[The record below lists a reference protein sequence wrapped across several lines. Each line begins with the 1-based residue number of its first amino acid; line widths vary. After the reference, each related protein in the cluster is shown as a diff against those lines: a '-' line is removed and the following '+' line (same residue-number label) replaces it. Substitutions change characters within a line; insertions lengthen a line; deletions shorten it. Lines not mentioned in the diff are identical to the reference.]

1 MGKPGSPGV
10 RGSSGAP
17 GFKGKSGFKGKQG
30 PPGPM
35 GPKGLPGLRGEKGES
50 SISGLKGLPGEM
62 GIFGPVGPS
71 GLKGNPGLQGLKG
84 RIGHKGKQGEAGPRG
99 PHGRKGILGLAGQL
113 GKKGMKGVEGGR
125 GPKGVRGK
133 PGPPGK
139 PGAPG
144 LKRRPSQRRGSK
156 PELRPGRQR
165 PKTARIKRLENVPRF
180 RLTPA
185 LLKGSRL
192 LSRRWSEEEEEE
204 EEDSFSWPQGTK
216 EDPATSCY
224 ELGLIH
230 PHLSDGFFYMDPNQG
245 CPHDSVRVFCN
256 FTAGGATCI
265 EPLPSQIK
273 LSWKS
278 KKKNAPVQWL
288 SQQHAGNKFEYSGLD
303 VVQLRFLRLHSL
315 SSSQL
320 LTLRCSENS
329 SRSAGNT
336 SSADHLLGDTSS
348 ADHLLGDT
356 SSADHMLGDTSSAD
370 HLLGGTSSADHMLHL
385 LGDSGTEIPSHF
397 TSVSRRGCEVEVSVT
412 VRGGTELH
420 RGDMQLL
427 PVRDV
432 GVEPT
437 VCSPTVSE
445 ITAVLGPLCF
455 L

>member
-1 MGKPGSPGV
+1 MGNPGSPGV

-17 GFKGKSGFKGKQG
+17 AFKGKSGFKGKQG

-113 GKKGMKGVEGGR
+113 GKKGMKGIEGGR

-144 LKRRPSQRRGSK
+144 IRRRPSPRRGSK
-156 PELRPGRQR
+156 LRPGRQR
-165 PKTARIKRLENVPRF
+165 PKTARIKRFKPENV
-180 RLTPA
+180 
-185 LLKGSRL
+185 LKGSRL
-192 LSRRWSEEEEEE
+192 LSEEEEEEEEE
-204 EEDSFSWPQGTK
+204 EEDSSSWPQGTK
-216 EDPATSCY
+216 EDPATSCF
-224 ELGLIH
+224 ELGVMH

-273 LSWKS
+273 LSWKPQ
-278 KKKNAPVQWL
+278 KKNAPVQWF
-288 SQQHAGNKFEYSGLD
+288 SQQHAGNKFEYVGLD

-315 SSSQL
+315 SSSQM
-320 LTLRCSENS
+320 LTLRCPENS
-329 SRSAGNT
+329 SRSAGDT
-336 SSADHLLGDTSS
+336 PSADHLLGDTSS

-356 SSADHMLGDTSSAD
+356 SSADHLLGDTPSAD
-370 HLLGGTSSADHMLHL
+370 HLLGDTPSADHL

-432 GVEPT
+432 GAEPT

>member
-1 MGKPGSPGV
+1 MLLSYWK
-10 RGSSGAP
+10 RT
-17 GFKGKSGFKGKQG
+17 F
-30 PPGPM
+30 
-35 GPKGLPGLRGEKGES
+35 
-50 SISGLKGLPGEM
+50 
-62 GIFGPVGPS
+62 
-71 GLKGNPGLQGLKG
+71 
-84 RIGHKGKQGEAGPRG
+84 RIG
-99 PHGRKGILGLAGQL
+99 
-113 GKKGMKGVEGGR
+113 
-125 GPKGVRGK
+125 
-133 PGPPGK
+133 
-139 PGAPG
+139 
-144 LKRRPSQRRGSK
+144 
-156 PELRPGRQR
+156 
-165 PKTARIKRLENVPRF
+165 
-180 RLTPA
+180 
-185 LLKGSRL
+185 
-192 LSRRWSEEEEEE
+192 SRRWSEEEEEEEEE

-273 LSWKS
+273 LSWKP
-278 KKKNAPVQWL
+278 KKKNAPVQWF

-329 SRSAGNT
+329 SRSAG
-336 SSADHLLGDTSS
+336 DTSS
-348 ADHLLGDT
+348 ADHLVGDT
-356 SSADHMLGDTSSAD
+356 PSAD
-370 HLLGGTSSADHMLHL
+370 HLVGDTPSADHLV
-385 LGDSGTEIPSHF
+385 GDSGTEIPSHF
-397 TSVSRRGCEVEVSVT
+397 TSVSRRGYEVEVSVT

>member
-84 RIGHKGKQGEAGPRG
+84 RIGHKGKQG
-99 PHGRKGILGLAGQL
+99 QL
-113 GKKGMKGVEGGR
+113 GKK
-125 GPKGVRGK
+125 
-133 PGPPGK
+133 GK

-185 LLKGSRL
+185 LLKGSSL
-192 LSRRWSEEEEEE
+192 LSRRWSEEEEEEEE

-336 SSADHLLGDTSS
+336 SSIDHLLGDTLSADHLLGDTLS
-348 ADHLLGDT
+348 ADHLVGDT

-370 HLLGGTSSADHMLHL
+370 HLVGDTSSADHLLGDKSSADHLVGDTSSADHILHL

-427 PVRDV
+427 PVRDM